1 MFCSLLCAIICTAR
15 VRSTSTRTSLDD
27 FALQQ
32 RQSEMKITSLTK
44 HFRLPATCHAA
55 APQLVRLARSKKN
68 SHYHLRVPFLATWT
82 ANLMLSPS
90 ALLREYFFTARIVC
104 IYFSLSRVSLQISGL
119 FYATF
124 FWSCGISVIIP
135 QLPAYFTPPFLVDL
149 SKSKLRVTLHD
160 LFHASRLLLAFTSTS
175 SCSLA

>member
-1 MFCSLLCAIICTAR
+1 MPCGG
-15 VRSTSTRTSLDD
+15 
-27 FALQQ
+27 
-32 RQSEMKITSLTK
+32 
-44 HFRLPATCHAA
+44 AA
-55 APQLVRLARSKKN
+55 AGAFGSLQKKLA
-68 SHYHLRVPFLATWT
+68 
-82 ANLMLSPS
+82 LSPPGAFPRNLDRKS
-90 ALLREYFFTARIVC
+90 HALPFCTRLLREYFFTARIVC
-104 IYFSLSRVSLQISGL
+104 SLFTFLFFASRYKYPGYFI
-119 FYATF
+119 YATF